1 VSFYEVIFETGEYS
15 VLEADSDEQALKFVK
30 EQHRRAVDG
39 ESGGPGGWPASR
51 VSKVCKYDEHPGE
64 YIASGMVGLKE
75 AQAAVES
82 VAMGDQVSVWEAAAA
97 IRDLS
102 NPLKAESEAHESN
115 YKAPEASELE
125 AKLWQ

>member
-1 VSFYEVIFETGEYS
+1 MPFYEVIFETGEYS
-15 VLEADSDEQALKFVK
+15 IMQADSDEEVLKGVK
-30 EQHRRAVDG
+30 EQHRRAISG
-39 ESGGPGGWPASR
+39 EAGGPGGWPATRVSR
-51 VSKVCKYDEHPGE
+51 VLKYDEHPGE
-64 YIASGMVGLKE
+64 FIASGLVPLKD
-75 AQAAVES
+75 ALKAVEG
-82 VAMGDQVSVWEAAAA
+82 VAMGDQISVWEAAAA